1 MKINDVSE
9 FVGKFL
15 NDEKDKAKF
24 LIDAIV
30 QTEISYLFTN
40 DSEYMENYTTFI
52 PKHKTGEKTD
62 TKKLFVKEMRSRVEA
77 YFKLIV
83 RNLRDSVPKA
93 IGNNLVRS
101 IIENMKLKLY
111 DMLHKSRE
119 VVEVLN
125 EPESVMIR
133 RKELND
139 QLKIMRNAQK
149 IIRRDP
155 DLMQVMAINI
165 NDSDISNHG
174 NDDKKK

>member
-1 MKINDVSE
+1 
-9 FVGKFL
+9 
-15 NDEKDKAKF
+15 
-24 LIDAIV
+24 
-30 QTEISYLFTN
+30 
-40 DSEYMENYTTFI
+40 
-52 PKHKTGEKTD
+52 
-62 TKKLFVKEMRSRVEA
+62 MRSRVEA